1 MKYKYVNHKH
11 SLSKFSSEVRASVTR
26 KKEKREEEEERR
38 QEKREKR
45 REEKRREEKRERE
58 RERRNLLRPGP
69 TFFKG
74 QQASLPLPLHGRQC
88 RLVLTFQT
96 DPQNNEQFS
105 LSHVEKRSQRQVPK
119 REERGERREE
129 ETTRCTAWVSKEPR
143 QE

>member
-45 REEKRREEKRERE
+45 REEKRRERERE

>member
-1 MKYKYVNHKH
+1 MLSEH

-38 QEKREKR
+38 QEKR
-45 REEKRREEKRERE
+45 RERERE

>member
-38 QEKREKR
+38 
-45 REEKRREEKRERE
+45 EEKREKRERE

-74 QQASLPLPLHGRQC
+74 QQASLPLPLHGRQS